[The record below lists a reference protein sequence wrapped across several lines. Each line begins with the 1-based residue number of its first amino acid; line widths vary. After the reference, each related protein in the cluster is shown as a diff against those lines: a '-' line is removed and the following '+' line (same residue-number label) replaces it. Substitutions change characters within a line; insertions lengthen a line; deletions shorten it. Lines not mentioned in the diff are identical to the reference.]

1 MLTAILG
8 LILLMV
14 LTILGSVILLL
25 ATDLR
30 YHLRVVRERPWIVVA
45 GLVTAVIV
53 AALITATAQASTK
66 PISPALTG
74 CRPSV

>member
-1 MLTAILG
+1 MF
-8 LILLMV
+8 V
-14 LTILGSVILLL
+14 SVILLL

-53 AALITATAQASTK
+53 AAPYVRFRFFLHPEIVQEHFNDLHSYWLEDIPVIEK
-66 PISPALTG
+66 IG
-74 CRPSV
+74 IF